1 MCYSALI
8 RADYARLVREFGA
21 ILSLEE
27 FAELYAHDPGKKR
40 PRTPKAMDDG
50 FAGARTE
57 QGRDI
62 VAKIQQWHAQ
72 ERQDLEAELARQ
84 RERRDI
90 ANATLATRPT
100 QKARNDLRVA
110 GNRIDRAQARLEDLH
125 RVQLLPRDN
134 RIFPGTYAPVMVSE
148 GGKRVIKPMRYQC
161 RLPDKP
167 VRNDILY
174 PGTYNARRDSLE
186 GYWRGA
192 FGLRHGVV
200 VVQAFYEHVPRHA
213 IAGRT
218 LGADEKEQDV
228 VLEFRPDPRAICCWP
243 ACGRNGKDRKVACC
257 HLPPSPTR
265 LRTTSPLRATTAA
278 SFPSAGNTSM
288 PGSIPIRMI
297 WRGSTASSTT
307 AKRSATCTKKPAE
320 YRAQM
325 KNPAW
330 AGFMDQGLPP
340 HIASSQKACSCRHCS
355 TSPPRAMQLL

>member
-8 RADYARLVREFGA
+8 RADYAKLVREFGA

-27 FAELYAHDPGKKR
+27 FADLYAHDPGKKR
-40 PRTPKAMDDG
+40 PKTPKAMDDG

-72 ERQDLEAELARQ
+72 EQQALEAELARQ

-90 ANATLATRPT
+90 AHATLATRPT

-110 GNRIDRAQARLEDLH
+110 GNRIERAHARLEDLH

-148 GGKRVIKPMRYQC
+148 NGQRVIKPMRYQC

-167 VRNDILY
+167 ARNDVLY

-200 VVQAFYEHVPRHA
+200 VVRAFYEHVPRHA

-218 LGADEKEQDV
+218 LGDDEKEQDA
-228 VLEFRPDPRAICCWP
+228 VLEFRPDPPRDLLL
-243 ACGRNGKDRKVACC
+243 ACLWAEWEGPEG
-257 HLPPSPTR
+257 HLLSFATITDVPPSDV
-265 LRTTSPLRATTAA
+265 AA
-278 SFPSAGNTSM
+278 AGHDR
-288 PGSIPIRMI
+288 GVVPIRREHLDA
-297 WRGSTASSTT
+297 WLNPDPDDLARQ
-307 AKRSATCTKKPAE
+307 
-320 YRAQM
+320 YRILDDREEIRYVYQE
-325 KNPAW
+325 
-330 AGFMDQGLPP
+330 AG
-340 HIASSQKACSCRHCS
+340 
-355 TSPPRAMQLL
+355 

>member
-1 MCYSALI
+1 
-8 RADYARLVREFGA
+8 
-21 ILSLEE
+21 
-27 FAELYAHDPGKKR
+27 
-40 PRTPKAMDDG
+40 MDDG

-72 ERQDLEAELARQ
+72 ERQNLEAELARQ

-90 ANATLATRPT
+90 AHATLATRPT

-110 GNRIDRAQARLEDLH
+110 GNRIERAQARLEDLH

-148 GGKRVIKPMRYQC
+148 SGRRVIKPMRYQC

-167 VRNDILY
+167 ARNDVLY

-213 IAGRT
+213 IAGRA
-218 LGADEKEQDV
+218 LGASEKEQDV
-228 VLEFRPDPRAICCWP
+228 VLEFRPDPPRDLLL
-243 ACGRNGKDRKVACC
+243 ACLWAEWEGPEGRLLSFATITDTPPRDVAAAGHDRGV
-257 HLPPSPTR
+257 
-265 LRTTSPLRATTAA
+265 
-278 SFPSAGNTSM
+278 
-288 PGSIPIRMI
+288 IPIRREHLDA
-297 WRGSTASSTT
+297 WL
-307 AKRSATCTKKPAE
+307 
-320 YRAQM
+320 
-325 KNPAW
+325 NPDPDNL
-330 AGFMDQGLPP
+330 AGQYSILDDREDIRYLYEEAG
-340 HIASSQKACSCRHCS
+340 
-355 TSPPRAMQLL
+355 

>member
-8 RADYARLVREFGA
+8 RADYAKLVREFGA
-21 ILSLEE
+21 ILSLEA

-40 PRTPKAMDDG
+40 PKTPKAMDDG

-72 ERQDLEAELARQ
+72 ERLDLEAELARQ
-84 RERRDI
+84 RERHDV
-90 ANATLATRPT
+90 AHATLATRPT

-110 GNRIDRAQARLEDLH
+110 GNRIERAQARLEDLH
-125 RVQLLPRDN
+125 RAQLLPRDN

-148 GGKRVIKPMRYQC
+148 NGQRVIKPMRYQC

-167 VRNDILY
+167 ARNDVLY

-213 IAGRT
+213 IAGRS
-218 LGADEKEQDV
+218 LGTDGKEQDV
-228 VLEFRPDPRAICCWP
+228 VLEFRPDPPRDLLL
-243 ACGRNGKDRKVACC
+243 ACLWAEWEGPEGRLLSFATITDAPPRDVAAAGHDRGVV
-257 HLPPSPTR
+257 
-265 LRTTSPLRATTAA
+265 
-278 SFPSAGNTSM
+278 
-288 PGSIPIRMI
+288 PIRREHLDA
-297 WRGSTASSTT
+297 WLNPDS
-307 AKRSATCTKKPAE
+307 E
-320 YRAQM
+320 DLQQQYRILDDREDIRYVYEAV
-325 KNPAW
+325 A
-330 AGFMDQGLPP
+330 
-340 HIASSQKACSCRHCS
+340 
-355 TSPPRAMQLL
+355 